1 MSFKGNSFMNGLPS
15 SKEAVMS
22 HRALLS
28 SEQRARLFG
37 IPVNQ
42 AEMARHYV
50 LGPEDLALVRAKR
63 RAANRLGFAIQLCA
77 LRYPGRTLEPLETP
91 PASMLSFVAKQI
103 GVDPALFGEY
113 ARRDETRREHLIELQ
128 KLLKLRTFRLADW
141 RACLRLSADA
151 AWATDRGEPIV
162 QAMLDHLRGA
172 NVLIPRCRRIGNDRT
187 GGSRAGSKESFRC
200 PGGRSDRCREGCAR

>member
-1 MSFKGNSFMNGLPS
+1 
-15 SKEAVMS
+15 MS

-50 LGPEDLALVRAKR
+50 LGPGDLALVRAKR

-77 LRYPGRTLEPLETP
+77 LRYPGRALEPLETP

-128 KLLKLRTFRLADW
+128 KL
-141 RACLRLSADA
+141 S
-151 AWATDRGEPIV
+151 
-162 QAMLDHLRGA
+162 
-172 NVLIPRCRRIGNDRT
+172 
-187 GGSRAGSKESFRC
+187 
-200 PGGRSDRCREGCAR
+200 